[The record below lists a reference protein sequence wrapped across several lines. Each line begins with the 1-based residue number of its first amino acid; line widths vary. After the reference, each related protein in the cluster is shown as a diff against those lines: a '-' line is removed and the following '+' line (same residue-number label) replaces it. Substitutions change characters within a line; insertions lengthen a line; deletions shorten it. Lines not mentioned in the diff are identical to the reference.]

1 MKMILLVGAALT
13 LAACYTAPQPYYGSA
28 YEPYDT
34 YYGSYHSSAVY
45 APYGY
50 YGSYYGSTAFPYPG
64 APLTAP
70 NPNVR

>member
-1 MKMILLVGAALT
+1 MKMMLLTGAAALT
-13 LAACYTAPQPYYGSA
+13 LAACAMEPQPYYGSA

-34 YYGSYHSSAVY
+34 YYGSYHGSAVY

-50 YGSYYGSTAFPYPG
+50 YGSTAFPYAG